1 MANERLSVVYLWRCG
16 AKDRIFSHWKLLS
29 VGIEVVLSQ
38 EEGKTPGLIYLASVF
53 VRENGLIRYEYEAK

>member
-1 MANERLSVVYLWRCG
+1 M
-16 AKDRIFSHWKLLS
+16 
-29 VGIEVVLSQ
+29 VLSQ

>member
-1 MANERLSVVYLWRCG
+1 MNDQEGLDLWTSPRTK
-16 AKDRIFSHWKLLS
+16 KDRIFSHWKLLS